1 MTPVA
6 SEERSLAR
14 ELLQPV
20 VIVGALGYF
29 VDIYDLTLFMT
40 VRTQSLRDLGLEHL
54 ITGGAWYQ
62 DLLAWQMAG
71 MLIGGIL
78 FGVLGDRLGR
88 LATLFGSILLYS
100 LANLANAYVNSFES
114 YAALRLISGIGLA
127 GELGGCIAL
136 VSETLSRERRGYG
149 TALVAAVG
157 VLGAVAAALMA
168 EVVHWRTNYIIG
180 GVLGLSLLALRV
192 GVRESVLFEKG
203 RADRPA
209 GTVARGDFF
218 ALFTR
223 RDRVL
228 RYLCCVGIGLPT
240 WFMIGILVQRAET
253 HFASTFRIDGTVLT
267 SRAVAV
273 FYLGL
278 TFGDLASGVISQWLR
293 SRRRA
298 VAGFLVASLAC
309 TALYL
314 FGTAGWT
321 SVSFYA
327 LIFLMGLGMGY
338 WALFVT
344 IAAEQFGTNL
354 RATAATSVP
363 NFARGS
369 LVPLTAAFGWLN
381 THLAAP
387 SAAAVLGLAC
397 FALAGL
403 SLLGLRETFG
413 TDLDYLERD

>member
-6 SEERSLAR
+6 SEERSLTR

-71 MLIGGIL
+71 MLMGGIL

-157 VLGAVAAALMA
+157 VLGAVAAGLMA

-228 RYLCCVGIGLPT
+228 RYLCCVGIGLPV
-240 WFMIGILVQRAET
+240 FSSSAPR
-253 HFASTFRIDGTVLT
+253 LT
-267 SRAVAV
+267 SPRP
-273 FYLGL
+273 
-278 TFGDLASGVISQWLR
+278 
-293 SRRRA
+293 
-298 VAGFLVASLAC
+298 
-309 TALYL
+309 
-314 FGTAGWT
+314 
-321 SVSFYA
+321 SV
-327 LIFLMGLGMGY
+327 LM
-338 WALFVT
+338 A
-344 IAAEQFGTNL
+344 Q
-354 RATAATSVP
+354 S
-363 NFARGS
+363 
-369 LVPLTAAFGWLN
+369 
-381 THLAAP
+381 
-387 SAAAVLGLAC
+387 
-397 FALAGL
+397 
-403 SLLGLRETFG
+403 
-413 TDLDYLERD
+413 